1 MRKLSITL
9 IAAMLFSAASLFAN
23 ESNPTSEPTKS
34 LSEQIGELLKD
45 NNFTDDACGN
55 TAEVEFTL
63 NSEKEIVVLSVNAA
77 DSKLDSFIKSRL
89 NYKEV
94 ALDSFSA
101 GKKYTVKVSIK
112 A

>member
-9 IAAMLFSAASLFAN
+9 IAAMLFSTGTLFAN
-23 ESNPTSEPTKS
+23 DFNSPEKPTKT
-34 LSEQIGELLKD
+34 LSEQIGALLDKND
-45 NNFTDDACGN
+45 FTEDECGK

-63 NSEKEIVVLSVNAA
+63 NSEQEIVVLSVDAA
-77 DSKLDSFIKSRL
+77 DSTLDSFIKSRL
-89 NYKEV
+89 NYQEV
-94 ALDSFSA
+94 ELDSFKE

>member
-9 IAAMLFSAASLFAN
+9 IAAMLFSSVSLFAN
-23 ESNPTSEPTKS
+23 DSRPNNEPSKT

-45 NNFTDDACGN
+45 NNFTDDACGK

-63 NSEKEIVVLSVNAA
+63 NSEKEIVVLSVDAA
-77 DSKLDSFIKSRL
+77 DDKLDSFIKSRL
-89 NYKEV
+89 NYQEV
-94 ALDSFSA
+94 ALDSFSE